1 MKDKQSNKQSTQDS
15 VLQEALNTPTSEV
28 KHLKQATN
36 LRECK
41 KEQESLYTDLQN
53 LPLQE
58 ALKELRVRGVEFVEL
73 GEIGKIL
80 GGLHGKIQVLLKMGI
95 IKLFKNILIIY
106 RFLTI

>member
-1 MKDKQSNKQSTQDS
+1 MTDKRSDEQNQQAP
-15 VLQEALNTPTSEV
+15 VLQEALNTPTSLI

-58 ALKELRVRGVEFVEL
+58 ALKELRVRGVEWVEL

-80 GGLHGKIQVLLKMGI
+80 GGLHGKNSSS
-95 IKLFKNILIIY
+95 FKDGNNKVI
-106 RFLTI
+106 